1 MTKKC
6 ACGSDKLQEV
16 KMGGSSVSLVATDKL
31 VFYGGQGQYPTPFVC
46 RNCGLVQ
53 FYLSDQQFA
62 KLGLNKALD

>member
-31 VFYGGQGQYPTPFVC
+31 VFYGYK
-46 RNCGLVQ
+46 RNL
-53 FYLSDQQFA
+53 L
-62 KLGLNKALD
+62 LDL